1 MKLEHLKGGCV
12 FSTHASCFTDFFFC
26 AIFSY
31 ICFLKPATMK
41 TEAIFVPVHI
51 LQSGQS
57 SVSVPQ
63 ASRSH
68 PRKVV
73 LPQRNSFFSS
83 VTAQEDVTG
92 NPVNCY
98 FFYQFAIDCI
108 KFLSLAVSGDKL
120 QCCKDWHLG
129 KMNED

>member
-1 MKLEHLKGGCV
+1 
-12 FSTHASCFTDFFFC
+12 
-26 AIFSY
+26 
-31 ICFLKPATMK
+31 MK

-98 FFYQFAIDCI
+98 FLPICHRLHQIFVPGSI
-108 KFLSLAVSGDKL
+108 
-120 QCCKDWHLG
+120 WR
-129 KMNED
+129 

>member
-1 MKLEHLKGGCV
+1 MQAALLI
-12 FSTHASCFTDFFFC
+12 FFFC

-31 ICFLKPATMK
+31 ICFLKPATTK

-68 PRKVV
+68 PRKVA

-83 VTAQEDVTG
+83 VTAQENVTG

-98 FFYQFAIDCI
+98 FLPICHRLHQFFFVPGSIWRETAM
-108 KFLSLAVSGDKL
+108 LQRLAPWKNKRRLKSKARLEG
-120 QCCKDWHLG
+120 G
-129 KMNED
+129 KKS